1 MTVTTDT
8 LPDADVTLK
17 VISNAAGRMRVHANG
32 FRVDAVRAVAIEE
45 TVGKVTGVHAVH
57 AYPRTASVVIWYS
70 PESCDTAAVLSAI
83 ADAEYIPAELV
94 PARAPHSVDVRNTG
108 VLRNAIGGTAV
119 ALFGLCRRV
128 LGRPTDVDILRGTGD
143 GRSCHQ
149 GPVAACH
156 SSSGEDSARERRKW
170 LRRVWLTWPLALL
183 ASASTMF
190 FGAYPW
196 AGWLAFAATVPVQFV
211 AGWPI
216 LKAAVQQARALNANM
231 DTLIALG
238 TLTAFIYSTYKL
250 FAGGPLFFDTA
261 ALIIAFV
268 VLGRYF
274 EARATGKASE
284 AISKLLEMGA
294 KEARLLVDGEERS
307 VPVDQVRVGDLVR
320 VRPGEK
326 IPVDGEVTDGRAA
339 VDESML
345 TGESV
350 PVEKRV
356 GDHVAG
362 ATVNIDGLLTVR
374 ATAVGADTA
383 LAQIVRLVEQAQGGK
398 PPVQRLADRVSAVFV
413 PVVVGVAAATFVGWT
428 LIAADP
434 VGGMTAA
441 VAVLIIACPCALG
454 LATPTAITVGTGRGA
469 EMGILVKGGEVLE
482 ASKKID
488 TVVFDKTGTLTR
500 AQMRLTDVIA
510 GKRRQPDLV
519 LRIAAA
525 VESGSEHPIGVAIVA
540 GARERELEIPAAT
553 AFANLAGHGVRA
565 EIDGRT
571 VLVGR
576 RKLVDEQGLLLPNHL
591 AASAAELEEQ
601 GRTAVFVGRDDQ
613 VVGVLAVADTVKG
626 DAADVVRQ
634 LHAMGLQV
642 VMITG
647 DNART
652 AAAIAKQVGID
663 KVLAEVLP
671 QDKVTE
677 IARLQDE
684 GQVVAMV
691 GDGVNDAPALVQAD
705 LGIAIGTGTDV
716 AIEASDITLMS
727 DQLDRVV
734 LAIQL
739 SRQTLRT
746 IYQNLGW
753 AFGYNTAAI
762 PLAAVGM
769 LNPIVAGAAMGFSSV
784 SVVTNSLRLRRFGRD
799 ARQGPAPQTVVIPS
813 VAAIRSGAKPLTR

>member
-1 MTVTTDT
+1 MTTGV
-8 LPDADVTLK
+8 LCDVDVALK
-17 VISNAAGRMRVHANG
+17 VMSNASGRMRVHVNG
-32 FRVDAVRAVAIEE
+32 FDVDAVRAVAIEE
-45 TVGKVTGVHAVH
+45 AVAKVPGVQAVQ
-57 AYPRTASVVIWYS
+57 AYPRTASVVIRYS
-70 PESCDTAAVLSAI
+70 PQQCDTAAVLSAI
-83 ADAEYIPAELV
+83 AEAEHIPAELV
-94 PARAPHSVDVRNTG
+94 PPRSPHSADIPRIGVVRRIASG
-108 VLRNAIGGTAV
+108 IGL
-119 ALFGLCRRV
+119 ALFGLHRRV
-128 LGRPTDVDILRGTGD
+128 DDRTPDIE
-143 GRSCHQ
+143 SCGSCQ
-149 GPVAACH
+149 SGPITASELSPA
-156 SSSGEDSARERRKW
+156 EQTKREQRRW
-170 LRRVWLTWPLALL
+170 LRRVWLALPLGLL
-183 ASASTMF
+183 SMAAPML

-211 AGWPI
+211 AGWPF
-216 LKAAVQQARALNANM
+216 LKGAVQLARAGSAGM
-231 DTLIALG
+231 DTLITLG
-238 TLTAFIYSTYKL
+238 TLTAFGYSTYGL

-261 ALIIAFV
+261 ALIIGFV

-294 KEARLLVDGEERS
+294 KEACLLVDGQEIL
-307 VPVDQVRVGDLVR
+307 VPIGQVQVGDLVR

-326 IPVDGEVTDGRAA
+326 IPVDGEIIEGRAA

-350 PVEKRV
+350 PVEKRT
-356 GDHVAG
+356 GDRVAG
-362 ATVNIDGLLTVR
+362 ATVNTDGLLTVR

-398 PPVQRLADRVSAVFV
+398 APIQRLADRVSAVFV
-413 PVVVGVAAATFVGWT
+413 PAVVGVAAATFAGWA
-428 LIAADP
+428 LLAANPIA
-434 VGGMTAA
+434 GMTAA

-454 LATPTAITVGTGRGA
+454 LATPTAIMVGTGRGA
-469 EMGILVKGGEVLE
+469 DMGILVKGGEVLE

-500 AQMRLTDVIA
+500 AQMQLTDVIP

-525 VESGSEHPIGVAIVA
+525 AESGSEHPIGAAIVA
-540 GARERELEIPAAT
+540 GARERGLKIPVAT
-553 AFANLAGHGVRA
+553 EFANLAGHGVRA
-565 EIDGRT
+565 EVDGQP

-576 RKLVDEQGLLLPNHL
+576 RKLVDDHDLVLPDHL
-591 AASAAELEEQ
+591 AAAAAELEEQ
-601 GRTAVFVGRDDQ
+601 GRTAVFVGRDSQ
-613 VVGVLAVADTVKG
+613 VVGVLAVADTIKD
-626 DAADVVRQ
+626 DAVDVVRQ

-642 VMITG
+642 AMITG

-663 KVLAEVLP
+663 RVLAEVLP
-671 QDKVTE
+671 EDKVTE
-677 IARLQDE
+677 VRRLQDE
-684 GQVVAMV
+684 GRVVAMV

-727 DQLDRVV
+727 GQLDGVV
-734 LAIQL
+734 RSIQL

-746 IYQNLGW
+746 IHQNLGW

-762 PLAAVGM
+762 PLAALGL
-769 LNPIVAGAAMGFSSV
+769 LNPVVAGAAMGLSSV
-784 SVVTNSLRLRRFGRD
+784 SVVTNSLRLRQFGRD
-799 ARQGPAPQTVVIPS
+799 TRRGPAQPAEP
-813 VAAIRSGAKPLTR
+813 ALALTR

>member
-1 MTVTTDT
+1 MTTDV
-8 LPDADVTLK
+8 LPGADIGLK
-17 VISNAAGRMRVHANG
+17 VVSDASGRMRVHVTG
-32 FRVDAVRAVAIEE
+32 FGVDAVRAVAIEE
-45 TVGKVTGVHAVH
+45 TISQVTGVQAVA

-70 PESCDTAAVLSAI
+70 PQQCDTAAVLRAI
-83 ADAEYIPAELV
+83 GKAEHVPAELV
-94 PARAPHSVDVRNTG
+94 PARAPRSADIPKTG
-108 VLRNAIGGTAV
+108 VVRRIASGIGL
-119 ALFGLCRRV
+119 ALFGLSHRAE
-128 LGRPTDVDILRGTGD
+128 GRLPDVE
-143 GRSCHQ
+143 SCGSCDS
-149 GPVAACH
+149 GPVSATG
-156 SSSGEDSARERRKW
+156 SSPTEQSRRERRKW
-170 LRRVWLTWPLALL
+170 LRRVWLAFPLGLVAL
-183 ASASTMF
+183 ASTMF

-211 AGWPI
+211 AGWPF
-216 LKAAVQQARALNANM
+216 LKGAVQQARALTSNM

-238 TLTAFIYSTYKL
+238 TLTAFIYSTYQL
-250 FAGGPLFFDTA
+250 FAGGPLFFDTS

-274 EARATGKASE
+274 EARAQGKARE

-294 KEARLLVDGEERS
+294 KEATLLVDGQERR
-307 VPVDQVRVGDLVR
+307 VPIDKVRVGDLVR

-326 IPVDGEVTDGRAA
+326 IPVDGEVIDGRAA

-350 PVEKRV
+350 PVEKTV
-356 GDHVAG
+356 GDYVAG
-362 ATVNIDGLLTVR
+362 ATVNTDGLLTVR

-398 PPVQRLADRVSAVFV
+398 APVQRLADRVSAVFV
-413 PVVVGVAAATFVGWT
+413 PAVIGVAIATFVGWT
-428 LIAADP
+428 LVAANP
-434 VGGMTAA
+434 VAGMTAA

-454 LATPTAITVGTGRGA
+454 LATPTAIMVGTGRGA
-469 EMGILVKGGEVLE
+469 DLGILVKGGDVLE

-500 AQMRLTDVIA
+500 GQMQLTDVIA

-525 VESGSEHPIGVAIVA
+525 VESGSEHPIGAAIVA
-540 GARERELEIPAAT
+540 GAHERGLEIPAAT

-565 EIDGRT
+565 EIDGKP

-576 RKLVDEQGLLLPNHL
+576 RKLIDEHDLQLPDHL
-591 AASAAELEEQ
+591 AAAAAELEEQ
-601 GRTAVFVGRDDQ
+601 GRTAVFVGRDGN
-613 VVGVLAVADTVKG
+613 VVGVLAVADTVKD
-626 DAADVVRQ
+626 DAIDVVHQ

-642 VMITG
+642 AMITG
-647 DNART
+647 DNTRT
-652 AAAIAKQVGID
+652 ATAIAKQVGID
-663 KVLAEVLP
+663 RVLAEVLP

-677 IARLQDE
+677 VRRLQDE
-684 GQVVAMV
+684 GKVVAMV

-727 DQLDRVV
+727 DRLDGVV
-734 LAIQL
+734 RSIQL

-762 PLAAVGM
+762 PLAAIGM
-769 LNPIVAGAAMGFSSV
+769 LNPVVAGAAMGLSSV
-784 SVVTNSLRLRRFGRD
+784 SVVTNSLRLRRFGHD
-799 ARQGPAPQTVVIPS
+799 T
-813 VAAIRSGAKPLTR
+813 

>member
-1 MTVTTDT
+1 MT
-8 LPDADVTLK
+8 ADVLTAADATLQ
-17 VISNAAGRMRVHANG
+17 VMSDASGRMRVHVNG
-32 FRVDAVRAVAIEE
+32 FRVDAVRAVAIED
-45 TVGKVTGVHAVH
+45 TVAKVPGVQAVE

-70 PESCDTAAVLSAI
+70 PELCDTVAVLSAI
-83 ADAEYIPAELV
+83 GDAQHIPAESV
-94 PARAPHSVDVRNTG
+94 PARAPHSTEVRNPG
-108 VLRNAIGGTAV
+108 AVRKAIGGI
-119 ALFGLCRRV
+119 RRL
-128 LGRPTDVDILRGTGD
+128 LGRTADID
-143 GRSCHQ
+143 GPPETLDGSGCGQ
-149 GPVAACH
+149 GPGGACGRP
-156 SSSGEDSARERRKW
+156 SSGELNRRERRKW
-170 LRRVWLTWPLALL
+170 LRRLWLAMPLALL
-183 ASASTMF
+183 ASVSTMV

-196 AGWLAFAATVPVQFV
+196 AGWLAFVATVPVQFV
-211 AGWPI
+211 AGWPF
-216 LKAAVQQARALNANM
+216 LAGSVQQARAGSANM
-231 DTLIALG
+231 DTLITLG
-238 TLTAFIYSTYKL
+238 TLTAFLYSTYEL
-250 FAGGPLFFDTA
+250 LAGGPLFFETS

-294 KEARLLVDGEERS
+294 KEACLLVGGQELL
-307 VPVDQVRVGDLVR
+307 VPVGQVGVGDLVR

-326 IPVDGEVTDGRAA
+326 IPVDGEITDGRAA

-350 PVEKRV
+350 PVEKTV
-356 GDHVAG
+356 GDRVAG

-383 LAQIVRLVEQAQGGK
+383 LARIARLVEQAQGGK
-398 PPVQRLADRVSAVFV
+398 APVQRLADRVSSVFV
-413 PVVVGVAAATFVGWT
+413 PAVVGVAAVTFVGWT
-428 LIAADP
+428 LIAANP
-434 VGGMTAA
+434 IAGMTAA

-469 EMGILVKGGEVLE
+469 NLGILVKGGEVLE

-510 GKRRQPDLV
+510 GQRRQPNLL
-519 LRIAAA
+519 LRMAAA
-525 VESGSEHPIGVAIVA
+525 VESGSEHPIGAAIVA
-540 GARERELEIPAAT
+540 GARELGLQIPVAT
-553 AFANLAGHGVRA
+553 KFTNLAGHGVRA
-565 EIDGRT
+565 QVDGRA

-576 RKLVDEQGLLLPNHL
+576 RKLVDDHDLVLPEHL
-591 AASAAELEEQ
+591 AAAAEELEEQ
-601 GRTAVFVGRDDQ
+601 GRTVVFVGRDDH
-613 VVGVLAVADTVKG
+613 VVGVLAVADTVKD
-626 DAADVVRQ
+626 DAVEVVAQ

-642 VMITG
+642 AMITG
-647 DNART
+647 DNTRT
-652 AAAIAKQVGID
+652 AAAIAQQVGID
-663 KVLAEVLP
+663 QVLAEVLP

-677 IARLQDE
+677 IQRLQDE
-684 GQVVAMV
+684 GRVVAMV

-727 DQLDRVV
+727 DRLDGVV
-734 LAIQL
+734 QAIQL

-746 IYQNLGW
+746 IHQNLGW

-762 PLAAVGM
+762 PLAALGL
-769 LNPIVAGAAMGFSSV
+769 LNPVIAGAAMGLSSV

-799 ARQGPAPQTVVIPS
+799 AQQGLAQTAPIPRRLMGKLPPHD
-813 VAAIRSGAKPLTR
+813 AFHA

>member
-1 MTVTTDT
+1 MITDV
-8 LPDADVTLK
+8 LPEADVSLK
-17 VISNAAGRMRVHANG
+17 VVSDAAGRMRVHANG
-32 FRVDAVRAVAIEE
+32 FRVDAVRAVAIED
-45 TVGKVTGVHAVH
+45 TVAKVHGVHAVQ

-70 PESCDTAAVLSAI
+70 PEDCDTAAVLSAI
-83 ADAEYIPAELV
+83 AEAEHIPAELV
-94 PARAPHSVDVRNTG
+94 PARAPHSADIPKTG
-108 VLRNAIGGTAV
+108 VVRKIAGGIGL
-119 ALFGLCRRV
+119 ALFGLRRRA
-128 LGRPTDVDILRGTGD
+128 LDRPPDVEDCTG
-143 GRSCHQ
+143 CHS

-156 SSSGEDSARERRKW
+156 APPDQDGKRERRRW
-170 LRRVWLTWPLALL
+170 LRRVWLALPLGLL
-183 ASASTMF
+183 SFAATMF

-211 AGWPI
+211 AGWPF
-216 LKAAVQQARALNANM
+216 LKGAVQQARALTSNM
-231 DTLIALG
+231 DTLITLG
-238 TLTAFIYSTYKL
+238 TLTAFIYSTYQL

-274 EARATGKASE
+274 EARATGKTSE

-294 KEARLLVDGEERS
+294 KEATLLVDGEEHL
-307 VPVDQVRVGDLVR
+307 VPIDQVRVGDLVL

-326 IPVDGEVTDGRAA
+326 VPVDGEVIDGRAA

-350 PVEKRV
+350 PVEKGV
-356 GDHVAG
+356 GDQVAG
-362 ATVNIDGLLTVR
+362 ATVNVDGLLTVR

-398 PPVQRLADRVSAVFV
+398 APVQRLADRVSAVFV
-413 PVVVGVAAATFVGWT
+413 PAVVGVAVATFAGWT
-428 LIAADP
+428 LVAANPIA
-434 VGGMTAA
+434 GMTAA

-525 VESGSEHPIGVAIVA
+525 VESGSEHPIGAAIVA

-565 EIDGRT
+565 EIDGRP

-576 RKLVDEQGLLLPNHL
+576 RKLVDEQGLLLPEHL
-591 AASAAELEEQ
+591 AAAAAELEEL

-613 VVGVLAVADTVKG
+613 VVGVLAVADTVKD

-642 VMITG
+642 AMITG

-663 KVLAEVLP
+663 RVLAEVLP
-671 QDKVTE
+671 ADKVTE
-677 IARLQDE
+677 IRRLQNE

-727 DQLDRVV
+727 DQLDGVV
-734 LAIQL
+734 RAIQL

-762 PLAAVGM
+762 PLAALGM
-769 LNPIVAGAAMGFSSV
+769 LNPVVAGAAMGLSSV

-799 ARQGPAPQTVVIPS
+799 A
-813 VAAIRSGAKPLTR
+813 

>member
-1 MTVTTDT
+1 
-8 LPDADVTLK
+8 
-17 VISNAAGRMRVHANG
+17 MRVRASG
-32 FRVDAVRAVAIEE
+32 FEFDTVRAVAIED
-45 TVGKVTGVHAVH
+45 TVIKVPGVHTVR

-70 PESCDTAAVLSAI
+70 PGHFDTAAVLSAI
-83 ADAEYIPAELV
+83 ADARLIPAELV
-94 PARAPHSVDVRNTG
+94 PARSPHSADAPSTG
-108 VLRNAIGGTAV
+108 VLQKISGG
-119 ALFGLCRRV
+119 LRRL
-128 LGRPTDVDILRGTGD
+128 LGRSPVADTLNEAVTSG
-143 GRSCHQ
+143 CHQ
-149 GPVAACH
+149 GPAAACH
-156 SSSGEDSARERRKW
+156 ASPSQDGQGEQRRW
-170 LRRVWLTWPLALL
+170 LRRVWLALPLGLL
-183 ASASTMF
+183 SLAAPML

-211 AGWPI
+211 AGWPF
-216 LKAAVQQARALNANM
+216 LKGAVQQARALSANM

-238 TLTAFIYSTYKL
+238 TLTAFGYSTYEL

-294 KEARLLVDGEERS
+294 KEACLLVDGQELL
-307 VPVDQVRVGDLVR
+307 VPVDQVQVGDLLR

-326 IPVDGEVTDGRAA
+326 IPVDGEVIDGRAA

-350 PVEKRV
+350 PVEKTV
-356 GDHVAG
+356 GDRVAG
-362 ATVNIDGLLTVR
+362 ATVNTDGLLTVR

-383 LAQIVRLVEQAQGGK
+383 LAQIVRLVEQAQGSK
-398 PPVQRLADRVSAVFV
+398 APVQRLADRVSAVFV
-413 PVVVGVAAATFVGWT
+413 PAVVGVAALTFAGWT
-428 LIAADP
+428 VLAANP
-434 VGGMTAA
+434 VAGMTAA

-454 LATPTAITVGTGRGA
+454 LATPTAIMVGTGRGA
-469 EMGILVKGGEVLE
+469 DLGILVKGGEVLE

-500 AQMRLTDVIA
+500 AQMRLTNVIA
-510 GKRRQPDLV
+510 GKRQKPGLV
-519 LRIAAA
+519 LGIAAA
-525 VESGSEHPIGVAIVA
+525 VESGSEHPIGAAIVA
-540 GARERELEIPAAT
+540 GAREREVEIPAAT
-553 AFANLAGHGVRA
+553 GFANLAGHGVRA
-565 EIDGRT
+565 EVDGQT
-571 VLVGR
+571 VMVGR
-576 RKLVDEQGLLLPNHL
+576 RKLVDDHDLALPDNL
-591 AASAAELEEQ
+591 AAAATELEEQ
-601 GRTAVFVGRDDQ
+601 GRTAVFVGRDGQ
-613 VVGVLAVADTVKG
+613 VVGVLAVADTVKD
-626 DAADVVRQ
+626 DAVDVVRQ

-642 VMITG
+642 AMITG

-663 KVLAEVLP
+663 RVLAEVLP
-671 QDKVTE
+671 DDKVIE
-677 IARLQDE
+677 VRRLQGE
-684 GQVVAMV
+684 GRVVAMV

-727 DQLDRVV
+727 GRLDGVV
-734 LAIQL
+734 RSIQL

-762 PLAAVGM
+762 PLAALGL
-769 LNPIVAGAAMGFSSV
+769 LNPIIAGAAMGFSSV

-799 ARQGPAPQTVVIPS
+799 T
-813 VAAIRSGAKPLTR
+813 

>member
-1 MTVTTDT
+1 
-8 LPDADVTLK
+8 
-17 VISNAAGRMRVHANG
+17 MRVHVNG
-32 FRVDAVRAVAIEE
+32 FRVDTVRAVAIEE
-45 TVGKVTGVHAVH
+45 TVAEVAGVQAVQ
-57 AYPRTASVVIWYS
+57 AYPRTASVVVRYS
-70 PESCDTAAVLSAI
+70 PEQCDIAAVLSAI
-83 ADAEYIPAELV
+83 GKAEHIPPELV
-94 PARAPHSVDVRNTG
+94 PARSPHSADVANTG
-108 VLRNAIGGTAV
+108 VVRKILGGI
-119 ALFGLCRRV
+119 RRV
-128 LGRPTDVDILRGTGD
+128 LGRSSDANTLGTTVG
-143 GRSCHQ
+143 GSSCHE
-149 GPVAACH
+149 GSVASCH
-156 SSSGEDSARERRKW
+156 GSPGQDSGRERRGG
-170 LRRVWLTWPLALL
+170 LRRVWLAFPLGLAAL
-183 ASASTMF
+183 ASTMF

-216 LKAAVQQARALNANM
+216 LKEAARQTRALTANM

-238 TLTAFIYSTYKL
+238 TLTAFVYSTYQL
-250 FAGGPLFFDTA
+250 FAGGPLFFDTS

-274 EARATGKASE
+274 EARAQGKARE

-294 KEARLLVDGEERS
+294 KEATLLVDGQEHR
-307 VPVDQVRVGDLVR
+307 VPVDQVRLGDLVR

-326 IPVDGEVTDGRAA
+326 IPVDGVIVEGRAA

-350 PVEKRV
+350 PVEKTV
-356 GDHVAG
+356 GDRVAG
-362 ATVNIDGLLTVR
+362 ATVNTDGLLTVR
-374 ATAVGADTA
+374 AIAVGADTA

-398 PPVQRLADRVSAVFV
+398 APVQRLADRVSSVFV
-413 PVVVGVAAATFVGWT
+413 PAVIGVAIVTFAGWT
-428 LIAADP
+428 LIAGNP

-454 LATPTAITVGTGRGA
+454 LATPTAIMVGTGRGA

-500 AQMRLTDVIA
+500 GRMQLTDVIV
-510 GKRRQPDLV
+510 GKRRQPNLV
-519 LRIAAA
+519 LRLAAA
-525 VESGSEHPIGVAIVA
+525 VESGSEHPIGAAIVA
-540 GARERELEIPAAT
+540 AARECGLEIPT
-553 AFANLAGHGVRA
+553 AKGFASVAGYGVRA
-565 EIDGRT
+565 EVDGKP
-571 VLVGR
+571 VMVGR
-576 RKLVDEQGLLLPNHL
+576 RKLVDEYDLLLPDHL
-591 AASAAELEEQ
+591 AVAAIELEEH
-601 GRTAVFVGRDDQ
+601 GRTAVFVGRDSQ
-613 VVGVLAVADTVKG
+613 VVGVLAVADTIKD
-626 DAADVVRQ
+626 DAVEVVDR

-642 VMITG
+642 AMITG

-652 AAAIAKQVGID
+652 ANAIAKQVGID
-663 KVLAEVLP
+663 RVLAEVLP

-677 IARLQDE
+677 VRRLQDE
-684 GQVVAMV
+684 GRVVAMV

-727 DQLDRVV
+727 GRLDGVV
-734 LAIQL
+734 QSIEL

-762 PLAAVGM
+762 PLAALGS
-769 LNPIVAGAAMGFSSV
+769 LNPVVAGAAMGFSSV

-799 ARQGPAPQTVVIPS
+799 T
-813 VAAIRSGAKPLTR
+813 

>member
-1 MTVTTDT
+1 MTTAV
-8 LPDADVTLK
+8 LDADVKLK
-17 VISNAAGRMRVHANG
+17 VVSNASGRMRVCING
-32 FRVDAVRAVAIEE
+32 FGVDAVRAVAIEE
-45 TVGKVTGVHAVH
+45 TVGKVAGVQAVQ

-70 PESCDTAAVLSAI
+70 PQHCDTADVLTAI
-83 ADAEYIPAELV
+83 ADAEHIPAESV
-94 PARAPHSVDVRNTG
+94 PARAPHSADIPNIGVVRRIASG
-108 VLRNAIGGTAV
+108 IGL
-119 ALFGLCRRV
+119 ALFGLR
-128 LGRPTDVDILRGTGD
+128 RGTHDRASEVTNCG
-143 GRSCHQ
+143 GGACGS
-149 GPVAACH
+149 GPVTG
-156 SSSGEDSARERRKW
+156 SGLSLDEQNRRERRKW
-170 LRRVWLTWPLALL
+170 SRRVLVAFPLGLVAMG
-183 ASASTMF
+183 STML

-211 AGWPI
+211 AGWPF
-216 LKAAVQQARALNANM
+216 LKGAVQQARALSSNM

-238 TLTAFIYSTYKL
+238 TLTAFIYSTYQL
-250 FAGGPLFFDTA
+250 FAGGPLFFDTS

-274 EARATGKASE
+274 EVRAQGKARE

-294 KEARLLVDGEERS
+294 KDATLLVDGAELL

-326 IPVDGEVTDGRAA
+326 VPVDGEVIDGRAA

-350 PVEKRV
+350 PVEKTV

-362 ATVNIDGLLTVR
+362 ATVNTDGVLTVR

-383 LAQIVRLVEQAQGGK
+383 LAHIVRLVEQAQGGK
-398 PPVQRLADRVSAVFV
+398 APVQRLADRVSAVFV
-413 PVVVGVAAATFVGWT
+413 PAVVGVAVATFAGWT
-428 LIAADP
+428 MLAGDP
-434 VGGMTAA
+434 IGGMTAA

-454 LATPTAITVGTGRGA
+454 LATPTAIMVGTGRGA
-469 EMGILVKGGEVLE
+469 DLGILVKGGEVLE
-482 ASKKID
+482 ASKKVD

-500 AQMRLTDVIA
+500 AQMRVTDVVG

-525 VESGSEHPIGVAIVA
+525 VESGSEHPIGAAIVA
-540 GARERELEIPAAT
+540 SARERGLEIPVAT
-553 AFANLAGHGVRA
+553 AFTNVAGHGVRA
-565 EIDGRT
+565 EVDGKS

-576 RKLVDEQGLLLPNHL
+576 RKLVDEQDLQLPEHL
-591 AASAAELEEQ
+591 AAAAAELEEK

-613 VVGVLAVADTVKG
+613 VVGVLAVADTVKD
-626 DAADVVRQ
+626 DAVDVVRQ

-642 VMITG
+642 AMITG
-647 DNART
+647 DNTRT
-652 AAAIAKQVGID
+652 AHAIAKQVGID
-663 KVLAEVLP
+663 RVLAEVLP
-671 QDKVTE
+671 EEKVIE
-677 IARLQDE
+677 VRRLQDE
-684 GQVVAMV
+684 GKVVAMV

-727 DQLDRVV
+727 DHLDGVV
-734 LAIQL
+734 RALGL

-762 PLAAVGM
+762 PLAALGM
-769 LNPIVAGAAMGFSSV
+769 LNPVVAGAAMGFSSV

-799 ARQGPAPQTVVIPS
+799 T
-813 VAAIRSGAKPLTR
+813 

>member
-1 MTVTTDT
+1 
-8 LPDADVTLK
+8 
-17 VISNAAGRMRVHANG
+17 MRVQVRG

-45 TVGKVTGVHAVH
+45 MVAEVSGVQAVQ

-70 PESCDTAAVLSAI
+70 PEHCDTAAVLSAI
-83 ADAEYIPAELV
+83 AEAQHIAPELV
-94 PARAPHSVDVRNTG
+94 PARSPHSADVRSTG
-108 VLRNAIGGTAV
+108 VVRRIVGGI
-119 ALFGLCRRV
+119 RRV
-128 LGRPTDVDILRGTGD
+128 LGRSPDGDKRGETGD
-143 GRSCHQ
+143 GGGCHQ
-149 GPVAACH
+149 GPDASCH
-156 SSSGEDSARERRKW
+156 ASPGQDSKREQRKW
-170 LRRVWLTWPLALL
+170 LRRVWLAFPLGLL
-183 ASASTMF
+183 SFAAPML

-216 LKAAVQQARALNANM
+216 LKEAARQARGLTSNM

-238 TLTAFIYSTYKL
+238 TLTAFIYSTYQL
-250 FAGGPLFFDTA
+250 FAGGPLFFDTS

-274 EARATGKASE
+274 EARAQGKARE
-284 AISKLLEMGA
+284 AIGKLLEMGA
-294 KEARLLVDGEERS
+294 KEATLLVDGAERL
-307 VPVDQVRVGDLVR
+307 VPVDQVRVGDLLR

-326 IPVDGEVTDGRAA
+326 IPVDGEVIDGRAA

-350 PVEKRV
+350 PVEKTV

-362 ATVNIDGLLTVR
+362 ATVNTDGLLTVR

-398 PPVQRLADRVSAVFV
+398 APVQRLADRVSAVFV
-413 PVVVGVAAATFVGWT
+413 PAVIGVAVVTFAGWT
-428 LIAADP
+428 LIAGNP
-434 VGGMTAA
+434 VAGMTAA

-454 LATPTAITVGTGRGA
+454 LATPTAIMVGTGRGA

-500 AQMRLTDVIA
+500 GHMQLTDVIV
-510 GKRRQPDLV
+510 GPRRQPNLV
-519 LRIAAA
+519 LRMAAA
-525 VESGSEHPIGVAIVA
+525 VESGSEHPIGAAIVA
-540 GARERELEIPAAT
+540 GAKGYGLQIPAAT
-553 AFANLAGHGVRA
+553 DFVNLAGHGVRA
-565 EIDGRT
+565 QVDGKP

-576 RKLVDEQGLLLPNHL
+576 RKLVDEHDLLLPDHL
-591 AASAAELEEQ
+591 SAAATELEEQ
-601 GRTAVFVGRDDQ
+601 GRTAVFVGRDGQ
-613 VVGVLAVADTVKG
+613 VVGVLAVADTVKD
-626 DAADVVRQ
+626 DAVEVVRQ
-634 LHAMGLQV
+634 LHTMGLHV

-652 AAAIAKQVGID
+652 AAAIARQVGID
-663 KVLAEVLP
+663 HVVSEVLP
-671 QDKVTE
+671 AAKVTE
-677 IARLQDE
+677 VRRLQDQ
-684 GQVVAMV
+684 GRVVAMV

-727 DQLDRVV
+727 DRLDGVV
-734 LAIQL
+734 RAIQL

-762 PLAAVGM
+762 PLAAMGS
-769 LNPIVAGAAMGFSSV
+769 LNPVVAGAAMGFSSV

-799 ARQGPAPQTVVIPS
+799 T
-813 VAAIRSGAKPLTR
+813 

>member
-1 MTVTTDT
+1 MT
-8 LPDADVTLK
+8 ADVLPGADIGLK
-17 VISNAAGRMRVHANG
+17 VVSDASGRMRVHVTG
-32 FRVDAVRAVAIEE
+32 FGVDAVRAVAIEE
-45 TVGKVTGVHAVH
+45 TISQVTGVQAVA

-70 PESCDTAAVLSAI
+70 PQQCDTAAVLRAI
-83 ADAEYIPAELV
+83 GEAEHVPAELV
-94 PARAPHSVDVRNTG
+94 PARAPRSADIPKTG
-108 VLRNAIGGTAV
+108 VVRRIASGIGL
-119 ALFGLCRRV
+119 ALFGLRHHAEDR
-128 LGRPTDVDILRGTGD
+128 LPDVESGG
-143 GRSCHQ
+143 SCDS
-149 GPVAACH
+149 GPVSATG
-156 SSSGEDSARERRKW
+156 SSPTEQSRRERRKW
-170 LRRVWLTWPLALL
+170 LRRVWLAFPLGLVAL
-183 ASASTMF
+183 ASTMF

-211 AGWPI
+211 AGWPF
-216 LKAAVQQARALNANM
+216 LKGAVQQARALTSNM

-238 TLTAFIYSTYKL
+238 TLTAFIYSTYQL
-250 FAGGPLFFDTA
+250 FAGGPLFFDTS

-274 EARATGKASE
+274 EARAQGKARE

-294 KEARLLVDGEERS
+294 KEATLVVDGQERR
-307 VPVDQVRVGDLVR
+307 VPIDKVRVGDLVR

-326 IPVDGEVTDGRAA
+326 IPVDGEVIDGRAA

-350 PVEKRV
+350 PVEKTV
-356 GDHVAG
+356 GDYVAG
-362 ATVNIDGLLTVR
+362 ATVNTDGLLTVR

-398 PPVQRLADRVSAVFV
+398 APVQRLADRVSAVFV
-413 PVVVGVAAATFVGWT
+413 PAVIAVAIATFAGWT
-428 LIAADP
+428 LIAANP
-434 VGGMTAA
+434 VAGMTAA

-454 LATPTAITVGTGRGA
+454 LATPTAIMVGTGRGA
-469 EMGILVKGGEVLE
+469 DLGILVKGGDVLE

-500 AQMRLTDVIA
+500 GQMQLTDVIV
-510 GKRRQPDLV
+510 GKRRQPDVV

-525 VESGSEHPIGVAIVA
+525 VESGSEHPIGAAIVA
-540 GARERELEIPAAT
+540 GAHERGLEIPAAT

-565 EIDGRT
+565 EIDGKP

-576 RKLVDEQGLLLPNHL
+576 RKLIDEHDLQLPDHL
-591 AASAAELEEQ
+591 AAAAAELEEQ
-601 GRTAVFVGRDDQ
+601 GRTAVFVGRDGN
-613 VVGVLAVADTVKG
+613 VVGVLAVADTVKD
-626 DAADVVRQ
+626 DAIDVVHQ

-642 VMITG
+642 AMITG
-647 DNART
+647 DNTRT
-652 AAAIAKQVGID
+652 ATAIAKQVGID
-663 KVLAEVLP
+663 RVLAEVLP

-677 IARLQDE
+677 VRRLQDE
-684 GQVVAMV
+684 GNVVAMV

-727 DQLDRVV
+727 DRLDGVV
-734 LAIQL
+734 RSIQL

-762 PLAAVGM
+762 PLAAIGM
-769 LNPIVAGAAMGFSSV
+769 LNPVVAGAAMGLSSV
-784 SVVTNSLRLRRFGRD
+784 SVVTNSLRLRRFGHD
-799 ARQGPAPQTVVIPS
+799 T
-813 VAAIRSGAKPLTR
+813 